1 MKGYVYKVRSD
12 DLTQLGA
19 MGSSPGI
26 NWTRLAKDLK
36 TAKKLAEDDY
46 LNKIKWSKQSDYWTS
61 GDLRYVMYTIHKEKV
76 Y

>member
-12 DLTQLGA
+12 DLAQLGA
-19 MGSSPGI
+19 MGSSPGV

-46 LNKIKWSKQSDYWTS
+46 LNKIKWSKQGNYWTS